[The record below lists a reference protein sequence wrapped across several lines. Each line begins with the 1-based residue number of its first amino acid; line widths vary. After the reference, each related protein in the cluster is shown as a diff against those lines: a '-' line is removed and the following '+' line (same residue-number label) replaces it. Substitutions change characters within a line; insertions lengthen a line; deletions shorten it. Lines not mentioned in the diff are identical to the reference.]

1 MRHILILC
9 FIAVIASCSTASKM
23 QKAEQL
29 VITNPQSFEKLG
41 LKWSELNPCAND
53 TIISL
58 VEAAIDSITFAEYLK
73 YLDAKNLP
81 TKADSIP
88 LMLRQ
93 AYYFG
98 FDEAKKQ
105 YGAVK
110 IPKVERKTVIKTV
123 LDTRGLNKAKDSIN
137 KLNAEKAAY
146 LGQIGQLNIELSKSD
161 KKSTKWVFLF
171 IGALVLFMASL
182 YVNIRKYL
190 I

>member
-23 QKAEQL
+23 QKAEQR

-41 LKWSELNPCAND
+41 LKWAELNPCAND

-73 YLDAKNLP
+73 YLDAKNEP
-81 TKADSIP
+81 SKADSIP
-88 LMLRQ
+88 LLLRQ

-105 YGAVK
+105 YGGIK
-110 IPKVERKTVIKTV
+110 IPKVERKTVIKTI
-123 LDTRGLNKAKDSIN
+123 LDTRGTNKAKDSIN
-137 KLNAEKAAY
+137 KLNVEKGML
-146 LGQIGQLNIELSKSD
+146 LGQIGELQKQYALKGKESN
-161 KKSTKWVFLF
+161 KWMFFF
-171 IGALVLFMASL
+171 IGALVLFAASL